1 MVGPARGGRERAVE
15 PLGAPVAAIPTARTS
30 RQAGRRAL
38 GAVLPVLPAGVF
50 LAVFFVY
57 PLARM
62 VLLSLGDERGLFV
75 HYAAIVG
82 SPVYMTVL
90 AMTFETA
97 LGVTAFCVL
106 LGVPT
111 AYLLA
116 GVRGRLAG
124 VLLVAVVLP
133 FLTSILIRT
142 YAWMAI
148 LGRDGVVNRLLLASG
163 LVSAPLPLMHNAFG
177 VYVGMV
183 HVLLPF
189 MILPVYSVMTGIDA
203 TLLRAAQSLGATP
216 SRTLVTVV
224 LPLALP
230 GIASGALLVFLIAI
244 GFYITPALL
253 GGMKQVMISN
263 LIEIQVVELLNWGF
277 ASALALVL
285 LVATIVIM
293 VVFDRFLGLD
303 RLTV

>member
-1 MVGPARGGRERAVE
+1 MTPAM
-15 PLGAPVAAIPTARTS
+15 GA
-30 RQAGRRAL
+30 RAL
-38 GAVLPVLPAGVF
+38 RRWLPLAPALAF
-50 LAVFFVY
+50 LAMFFVY

-62 VLLSLGDERGLFV
+62 LALSLEAKEGPLAY
-75 HYAAIVG
+75 YASIMA

-90 AMTFETA
+90 GLTFKTA
-97 LGVTAFCVL
+97 LGVTVLCVV

-116 GVRGRLAG
+116 SLEGTWRN
-124 VLLVAVVLP
+124 VLLVAVALP

-148 LGRDGVVNRLLLASG
+148 LGRNGVVNQLLLGAG
-163 LVSAPLPLMHNAFG
+163 LTEAPVRLMHNELG

-189 MILPVYSVMTGIDA
+189 MILPVYSVMSAIDRR
-203 TLLRAAQSLGATP
+203 LLRAAASLGASP
-216 SRTLVTVV
+216 RRALLTVF

-253 GGMKQVMISN
+253 GGPKQVMISN
-263 LIEIQVVELLNWGF
+263 LIEVQVIELLQWGF
-277 ASALALVL
+277 ASALAFVL
-285 LVATIVIM
+285 LGATVLLM
-293 VVFDRFLGLD
+293 ALFDRFLGLE

>member
-1 MVGPARGGRERAVE
+1 MDRSRTVRRLLPLVPA
-15 PLGAPVAAIPTARTS
+15 L
-30 RQAGRRAL
+30 
-38 GAVLPVLPAGVF
+38 VF
-50 LAVFFVY
+50 LAVFFLY
-57 PLARM
+57 PLVRM
-62 VLLSLGDERGLFV
+62 MALSFDAPEGRLA
-75 HYAAIVG
+75 YYTSIVA

-90 AMTFETA
+90 ALTFKTA
-97 LGVTAFCVL
+97 LGVTLLCVL
-106 LGVPT
+106 FGVPT

-116 GVRGRLAG
+116 NLEGTWRN
-124 VLLVAVVLP
+124 VLLMAVALP

-148 LGRDGVVNRLLLASG
+148 LGRNGVVNQLLQAVG
-163 LVSAPLPLMHNAFG
+163 LTSTPMRLMHNELG

-189 MILPVYSVMTGIDA
+189 MILPAYSVMSGIDRR
-203 TLLRAAQSLGATP
+203 LLHAAQSLGASP
-216 SRTLVTVV
+216 RKALVSVF

-253 GGMKQVMISN
+253 GGPKQVMISN
-263 LIEIQVVELLNWGF
+263 LVEVQVMELLNWGF
-277 ASALALVL
+277 GSALAFVL
-285 LVATIVIM
+285 LAATVVLM
-293 VVFDRFLGLD
+293 VLFDRFLGLE

>member
-1 MVGPARGGRERAVE
+1 VAAGVATGAGLRAIRRW
-15 PLGAPVAAIPTARTS
+15 LPVAP
-30 RQAGRRAL
+30 AL
-38 GAVLPVLPAGVF
+38 AY
-50 LAVFFVY
+50 LAVCFVY
-57 PLARM
+57 PLLRM
-62 VLLSLGDERGLFV
+62 VALSVGAEQGPFAY
-75 HYAAIVG
+75 YASIIR
-82 SPVYMTVL
+82 SPVYLTVL
-90 AMTFETA
+90 GLTFKTA
-97 LGVTAFCVL
+97 VGVTVVCVL

-116 GVRGRLAG
+116 TLEGTWRH
-124 VLLVAVVLP
+124 VLLVAVALP

-148 LGRDGVVNRLLLASG
+148 LGRNGVVNQLLVRTG
-163 LVSAPLPLMHNAFG
+163 LTDAPLRLMHNELG

-189 MILPVYSVMTGIDA
+189 MILPVYSVMSGIDRR
-203 TLLRAAQSLGATP
+203 LLRAAASLGATP
-216 SRTLVTVV
+216 RRALLTVF

-253 GGMKQVMISN
+253 GGPRQVMISN
-263 LIEIQVVELLNWGF
+263 LIEIQVIELLQWGF
-277 ASALALVL
+277 GSALAFVL
-285 LVATIVIM
+285 LAATIVVM
-293 VVFDRFLGLD
+293 ALFDRVLGLE

>member
-1 MVGPARGGRERAVE
+1 MDRSRTVRRLLPLVPA
-15 PLGAPVAAIPTARTS
+15 L
-30 RQAGRRAL
+30 
-38 GAVLPVLPAGVF
+38 VF
-50 LAVFFVY
+50 LAVFFLHPLVRMMALSFDAPEG
-57 PLARM
+57 PLAYYT
-62 VLLSLGDERGLFV
+62 S
-75 HYAAIVG
+75 IVA

-90 AMTFETA
+90 ALTFKTA
-97 LGVTAFCVL
+97 LGVTFLCVL
-106 LGVPT
+106 FGVPT

-116 GVRGRLAG
+116 NLEGTWRN
-124 VLLVAVVLP
+124 VLLMAVALP

-148 LGRDGVVNRLLLASG
+148 LGRNGVVNQLLQAVG
-163 LVSAPLPLMHNAFG
+163 LTSAPIRLMHNELG

-189 MILPVYSVMTGIDA
+189 MILPAYSVMSGIDRR
-203 TLLRAAQSLGATP
+203 LLHAAQSLGASP
-216 SRTLVTVV
+216 RKALVSVF

-253 GGMKQVMISN
+253 GGPKQVMISN
-263 LIEIQVVELLNWGF
+263 LIEVQVMELLNWGF
-277 ASALALVL
+277 GSALAFVL
-285 LVATIVIM
+285 LAATVVLM
-293 VVFDRFLGLD
+293 VLFDRFLGLE

>member
-1 MVGPARGGRERAVE
+1 MRDGVDRSRAV
-15 PLGAPVAAIPTARTS
+15 
-30 RQAGRRAL
+30 RR
-38 GAVLPVLPAGVF
+38 VLPLIPALVF

-57 PLARM
+57 PLGRM
-62 VLLSLGDERGLFV
+62 IALSFGSPEGPLA
-75 HYAAIVG
+75 HYAAIVA

-90 AMTFETA
+90 ALTFKTA
-97 LGVTAFCVL
+97 LGVTLLCVL
-106 LGVPT
+106 FGVPT

-116 GVRGRLAG
+116 NLEGTWRN
-124 VLLVAVVLP
+124 VLLVAVALP

-148 LGRDGVVNRLLLASG
+148 LGRNGVVNRLLQAAG
-163 LVSAPLPLMHNAFG
+163 LTSAPVPLMHNELG

-189 MILPVYSVMTGIDA
+189 MILPVYSVMSGIDHR
-203 TLLRAAQSLGATP
+203 LLRAAQSLGASP
-216 SRTLVTVV
+216 RKALVSVFF
-224 LPLALP
+224 PLALP

-253 GGMKQVMISN
+253 GGPKQVMISN
-263 LIEIQVVELLNWGF
+263 LIEVQVVELLNWGF
-277 ASALALVL
+277 GSALAFVL
-285 LVATIVIM
+285 LGATVLLM
-293 VVFDRFLGLD
+293 VLFDRFLGLE

>member
-1 MVGPARGGRERAVE
+1 LLPLVPA
-15 PLGAPVAAIPTARTS
+15 L
-30 RQAGRRAL
+30 
-38 GAVLPVLPAGVF
+38 VF

-57 PLARM
+57 PLLRM
-62 VLLSLGDERGLFV
+62 VGLSFGAPDGPFGYYQLIGRN
-75 HYAAIVG
+75 
-82 SPVYMTVL
+82 PVYVTIL
-90 AMTFETA
+90 GLTFKTA
-97 LGVTAFCVL
+97 LVVTGLCVL

-116 GVRGRLAG
+116 SVRGTART

-148 LGRDGVVNRLLLASG
+148 LGRQGVVNQALLASG
-163 LVSAPLPLMHNAFG
+163 LISAPLPLMHNAFG
-177 VYVGMV
+177 VYVGMT

-189 MILPVYSVMTGIDA
+189 LILPVYSVMTGIDGR
-203 TLLRAAQSLGATP
+203 LLRAAESLGATP
-216 SRTLVTVV
+216 RRALATVYV
-224 LPLALP
+224 PLALP

-253 GGMKQVMISN
+253 GGPRQVMISN
-263 LIEIQVVELLNWGF
+263 LIEVQVLELLNWGF
-277 ASALALVL
+277 GSALAFL
-285 LVATIVIM
+285 LLGATVVVM
-293 VVFDRFLGLD
+293 VFFDRVLGLE

>member
-1 MVGPARGGRERAVE
+1 VRTLRWWLPLAPA
-15 PLGAPVAAIPTARTS
+15 L
-30 RQAGRRAL
+30 
-38 GAVLPVLPAGVF
+38 VF
-50 LAVFFVY
+50 LAAFFVY
-57 PLARM
+57 PLVRM
-62 VLLSLGDERGLFV
+62 LALSLGAAEGPV
-75 HYAAIVG
+75 AYYAAIVT

-90 AMTFETA
+90 WLTFRTA
-97 LGVTAFCVL
+97 LGVTLLCVA

-116 GVRGRLAG
+116 QLSGTWRN
-124 VLLVAVVLP
+124 VLLVAVALP

-148 LGRDGVVNRLLLASG
+148 LGRHGVVNQFLQWAG
-163 LVSAPLPLMHNAFG
+163 LTDAPVRLMHNELG

-189 MILPVYSVMTGIDA
+189 MILPVYSVMSAIDRR
-203 TLLRAAQSLGATP
+203 LLRAAESLGASP
-216 SRTLVTVV
+216 RRALLTVY

-230 GIASGALLVFLIAI
+230 GIASGALLVFLIGI

-253 GGMKQVMISN
+253 GGPRQVMISN
-263 LIEIQVVELLNWGF
+263 LIEVQVIELLNWGF
-277 ASALALVL
+277 GSALAFVL
-285 LVATIVIM
+285 LAATVLLM
-293 VVFDRFLGLD
+293 VVFDRFLGLE

>member
-1 MVGPARGGRERAVE
+1 MA
-15 PLGAPVAAIPTARTS
+15 T
-30 RQAGRRAL
+30 
-38 GAVLPVLPAGVF
+38 PAGVRTLRAALP
-50 LAVFFVY
+50 LAPAVVLLVVVFVY

-62 VLLSLGDERGLFV
+62 IALSFDAPGGPLA
-75 HYAAIVG
+75 YYTAILS

-90 AMTFETA
+90 GLTFKTA
-97 LGVTAFCVL
+97 LGVTLWCVL

-116 GVRGRLAG
+116 NLQGTWRNVCLAA
-124 VLLVAVVLP
+124 VALP

-148 LGRDGVVNRLLLASG
+148 LGRNGVVNQALQWTGITA
-163 LVSAPLPLMHNAFG
+163 APVRLMHNEFG

-183 HVLLPF
+183 HVLLPL
-189 MILPVYSVMTGIDA
+189 MILPVYSVMTAIDRR
-203 TLLRAAQSLGATP
+203 LLRAAESLGASP
-216 SRTLVTVV
+216 RRALLTVF

-253 GGMKQVMISN
+253 GGPKDVMISN
-263 LIEIQVVELLNWGF
+263 LIEVHVIELLNWGF
-277 ASALALVL
+277 GSALAFVL
-285 LVATIVIM
+285 LAATVILM
-293 VVFDRFLGLD
+293 VLFDRFLGLE

>member
-1 MVGPARGGRERAVE
+1 MTAAM
-15 PLGAPVAAIPTARTS
+15 GA
-30 RQAGRRAL
+30 RAL
-38 GAVLPVLPAGVF
+38 RQWLPLAPALAF
-50 LAVFFVY
+50 LALFFVY

-62 VLLSLGDERGLFV
+62 VALSMGAKEGPFAY
-75 HYAAIVG
+75 YASILT

-90 AMTFETA
+90 GLTFKTA
-97 LGVTAFCVL
+97 LGVTLLCVV

-116 GVRGRLAG
+116 SLQGTWRNA
-124 VLLVAVVLP
+124 LLVAVALP

-148 LGRDGVVNRLLLASG
+148 LGRNGVVNQLLLGAG
-163 LVSAPLPLMHNAFG
+163 VTEAPVRLMYNELG

-189 MILPVYSVMTGIDA
+189 MILPVYSVMSAIDRR
-203 TLLRAAQSLGATP
+203 LLRAAESLGASP
-216 SRTLVTVV
+216 RRALLTVF

-253 GGMKQVMISN
+253 GGPKQVMISN
-263 LIEIQVVELLNWGF
+263 LIEVQVMELLQWGF
-277 ASALALVL
+277 GSALAFVL
-285 LVATIVIM
+285 LAATVLLM
-293 VVFDRFLGLD
+293 VLFDRFLGLE

>member
-1 MVGPARGGRERAVE
+1 VRAVRRWL
-15 PLGAPVAAIPTARTS
+15 PLAP
-30 RQAGRRAL
+30 AL
-38 GAVLPVLPAGVF
+38 VF

-57 PLARM
+57 PLGRM
-62 VLLSLGDERGLFV
+62 VALSL
-75 HYAAIVG
+75 AAPEGPLEYYTAILA
-82 SPVYMTVL
+82 SPVYLTVL
-90 AMTFETA
+90 GLTFKTA
-97 LGVTAFCVL
+97 IGVTLLCVV

-116 GVRGRLAG
+116 NLAG
-124 VLLVAVVLP
+124 AWRNVLLVAVALP

-148 LGRDGVVNRLLLASG
+148 LGRNGVINQLLQKAGLTEAPVRLL
-163 LVSAPLPLMHNAFG
+163 HNEFG

-189 MILPVYSVMTGIDA
+189 MILPVYSVMSGIDRR
-203 TLLRAAQSLGATP
+203 LVRAAESLGASP
-216 SRTLVTVV
+216 RRALLTVY

-253 GGMKQVMISN
+253 GGPRQVMISN
-263 LIEIQVVELLNWGF
+263 LIEVQVIELLQWGF
-277 ASALALVL
+277 GSALAFVL
-285 LVATIVIM
+285 LAATVLLM
-293 VVFDRFLGLD
+293 VLFDRFLGLE

>member
-1 MVGPARGGRERAVE
+1 MTAAMRA
-15 PLGAPVAAIPTARTS
+15 
-30 RQAGRRAL
+30 RAL
-38 GAVLPVLPAGVF
+38 RQWLPLAPALAF

-57 PLARM
+57 PLVRM
-62 VLLSLGDERGLFV
+62 LALSMEAKEGPFAY
-75 HYAAIVG
+75 YASILT

-90 AMTFETA
+90 GLTFKTA
-97 LGVTAFCVL
+97 LGVTVLCVV

-116 GVRGRLAG
+116 GLQGTWRN

-148 LGRDGVVNRLLLASG
+148 LGRNGVVNQLLLGAG
-163 LVSAPLPLMHNAFG
+163 LTEAPVRLMHNELG

-189 MILPVYSVMTGIDA
+189 MILPVYSVMSAIDHR
-203 TLLRAAQSLGATP
+203 LLRAAESLGASP
-216 SRTLVTVV
+216 RRALLTVF

-253 GGMKQVMISN
+253 GGPKQVMISN
-263 LIEIQVVELLNWGF
+263 LIEVQVTELLQWGF
-277 ASALALVL
+277 GSALAFVL
-285 LVATIVIM
+285 LAATVLLM
-293 VVFDRFLGLD
+293 VLFDRFLGLE

>member
-1 MVGPARGGRERAVE
+1 MDRSRTVRRLLPLVPA
-15 PLGAPVAAIPTARTS
+15 L
-30 RQAGRRAL
+30 
-38 GAVLPVLPAGVF
+38 VF
-50 LAVFFVY
+50 LAVFFLHPLVRMMALSFDAPEG
-57 PLARM
+57 PLAYYT
-62 VLLSLGDERGLFV
+62 S
-75 HYAAIVG
+75 IVA

-90 AMTFETA
+90 ALTFKTA
-97 LGVTAFCVL
+97 LGVTLLCVL
-106 LGVPT
+106 FGVPT

-116 GVRGRLAG
+116 NLEGTWRN
-124 VLLVAVVLP
+124 VLLMAVALP

-148 LGRDGVVNRLLLASG
+148 LGRNGVVNQLLQAVG
-163 LVSAPLPLMHNAFG
+163 LTSAPMRLMHNELG

-189 MILPVYSVMTGIDA
+189 MILPAYSVMSGIDRR
-203 TLLRAAQSLGATP
+203 LLHAAQSLGASP
-216 SRTLVTVV
+216 RKALVSVF

-253 GGMKQVMISN
+253 GGPKQVMISN
-263 LIEIQVVELLNWGF
+263 LIEVQVMELLNWGF
-277 ASALALVL
+277 GSALAFVL
-285 LVATIVIM
+285 LAATVVLM
-293 VVFDRFLGLD
+293 VLFDRFLGLE

>member
-1 MVGPARGGRERAVE
+1 MPAEVIADTSAPRREGAATVAGVRTLRRWL
-15 PLGAPVAAIPTARTS
+15 PLVP
-30 RQAGRRAL
+30 AL
-38 GAVLPVLPAGVF
+38 VF
-50 LAVFFVY
+50 LAAFFVY
-57 PLARM
+57 PLVRM
-62 VLLSLGDERGLFV
+62 LALSLAAAEGPV
-75 HYAAIVG
+75 TYYAAIVT

-90 AMTFETA
+90 GLTFKTA
-97 LGVTAFCVL
+97 LGVTLLCVV

-116 GVRGRLAG
+116 HLSGTWRN
-124 VLLVAVVLP
+124 VLLVAVALP

-148 LGRDGVVNRLLLASG
+148 LGRHGVVNQFLQWAG
-163 LVSAPLPLMHNAFG
+163 LTDAPVRLMHNELG

-189 MILPVYSVMTGIDA
+189 MILPVYSVMSAIDRR
-203 TLLRAAQSLGATP
+203 LLRAAESLGASP
-216 SRTLVTVV
+216 RRALLTVY

-253 GGMKQVMISN
+253 GGPRQVMISN
-263 LIEIQVVELLNWGF
+263 LIEVQVIELLNWGF
-277 ASALALVL
+277 GSALAFVL
-285 LVATIVIM
+285 LSATVLLM
-293 VVFDRFLGLD
+293 VVFDRFLGLE

>member
-1 MVGPARGGRERAVE
+1 VTTAG
-15 PLGAPVAAIPTARTS
+15 ARTL
-30 RQAGRRAL
+30 RAW
-38 GAVLPVLPAGVF
+38 LPLAPALVF

-57 PLARM
+57 PLLRM
-62 VLLSLGDERGLFV
+62 IALSFGASEGPLA
-75 HYAAIVG
+75 HYSAILT

-90 AMTFETA
+90 GLTFKTA
-97 LGVTAFCVL
+97 LGVTAWCVV

-116 GVRGRLAG
+116 HVEGRWRNI
-124 VLLVAVVLP
+124 LLVAVALP

-142 YAWMAI
+142 YAWMAL
-148 LGRDGVVNRLLLASG
+148 LGRNGVVNQILQWTG
-163 LVSAPLPLMHNAFG
+163 LTDSPVRLMHNEFG

-189 MILPVYSVMTGIDA
+189 MVLPVYSVMSGIDGR
-203 TLLRAAQSLGATP
+203 LVRAAESLGASP
-216 SRTLVTVV
+216 RRALLTVF

-230 GIASGALLVFLIAI
+230 GIASGTLLVFLIAI

-253 GGMKQVMISN
+253 GGPRQVMISN
-263 LIEIQVVELLNWGF
+263 LIEVHVIELLNWGF
-277 ASALALVL
+277 GSAVAFVL
-285 LVATIVIM
+285 LAATVVLMI
-293 VVFDRFLGLD
+293 VFDRFLGLE

>member
-1 MVGPARGGRERAVE
+1 MATTAGAWRARAWLPLAPA
-15 PLGAPVAAIPTARTS
+15 L
-30 RQAGRRAL
+30 
-38 GAVLPVLPAGVF
+38 VF

-57 PLARM
+57 PLVRMIALSFDAREGPLAYY
-62 VLLSLGDERGLFV
+62 VS
-75 HYAAIVG
+75 IVS
-82 SPVYMTVL
+82 SPVYLTVL
-90 AMTFETA
+90 VLTFKMA
-97 LGVTAFCVL
+97 LGVTLCCVL

-116 GVRGRLAG
+116 SLHGTWRN
-124 VLLVAVVLP
+124 VLLVAVALP

-148 LGRDGVVNRLLLASG
+148 LGRHGVVNRFLQSTG
-163 LVSAPLPLMHNAFG
+163 LTDAPLPLMHNELG

-189 MILPVYSVMTGIDA
+189 MILPVYSVMSAIDRR
-203 TLLRAAQSLGATP
+203 LLRAAESLGASP
-216 SRTLVTVV
+216 RRALISVL

-253 GGMKQVMISN
+253 GGPRQVMISN
-263 LIEIQVVELLNWGF
+263 LIEVQVIELLNWGF
-277 ASALALVL
+277 GSALAFVL
-285 LVATIVIM
+285 LAATVALM
-293 VVFDRFLGLD
+293 VLFDRFLGLE

>member
-1 MVGPARGGRERAVE
+1 M
-15 PLGAPVAAIPTARTS
+15 TS
-30 RQAGRRAL
+30 AMGVRAL
-38 GAVLPVLPAGVF
+38 RQWLPLAPALVF

-57 PLARM
+57 PLMRM
-62 VLLSLGDERGLFV
+62 LALSMAAKEGPFAY
-75 HYAAIVG
+75 YASILA

-90 AMTFETA
+90 GLTFKTA
-97 LGVTAFCVL
+97 LGVTLLCMV

-116 GVRGRLAG
+116 SLQGIWRN
-124 VLLVAVVLP
+124 VLLVAVALP

-148 LGRDGVVNRLLLASG
+148 LGRNGVVNQLLLGAG
-163 LVSAPLPLMHNAFG
+163 VTEAPVRLMYNEFG

-189 MILPVYSVMTGIDA
+189 MILPVYSVMSAIDGR
-203 TLLRAAQSLGATP
+203 LLRAAESLGASP
-216 SRTLVTVV
+216 RRALFTVF

-253 GGMKQVMISN
+253 GGPKQVMISN
-263 LIEIQVVELLNWGF
+263 LIEVQVTELLQWGF
-277 ASALALVL
+277 GSALAFVL
-285 LVATIVIM
+285 LAATILLM
-293 VVFDRFLGLD
+293 VLFDRFLGLE

>member
-1 MVGPARGGRERAVE
+1 MLRAALPLAPAV
-15 PLGAPVAAIPTARTS
+15 
-30 RQAGRRAL
+30 
-38 GAVLPVLPAGVF
+38 VLLLVV
-50 LAVFFVY
+50 FVY

-62 VLLSLGDERGLFV
+62 IALSFEAPGGPLA
-75 HYAAIVG
+75 HYAAILA

-90 AMTFETA
+90 GLTFKTA
-97 LGVTAFCVL
+97 LGVTLWCVV

-116 GVRGRLAG
+116 NLQGTWRHVCLAA
-124 VLLVAVVLP
+124 VALP

-148 LGRDGVVNRLLLASG
+148 LGRNGVVNQALLWTG
-163 LVSAPLPLMHNAFG
+163 FTEAPLRLMHNEFG

-183 HVLLPF
+183 HVLLPL
-189 MILPVYSVMTGIDA
+189 MILPVYSVMTAIDRR
-203 TLLRAAQSLGATP
+203 LLRAAESLGASP
-216 SRTLVTVV
+216 RRALITVFF
-224 LPLALP
+224 PLALP

-253 GGMKQVMISN
+253 GGPKDVMISN
-263 LIEIQVVELLNWGF
+263 LIEVHVVELLNWGF
-277 ASALALVL
+277 GSALAFVL
-285 LVATIVIM
+285 LAATVILM
-293 VVFDRFLGLD
+293 VLFDRFLGLE

>member
-1 MVGPARGGRERAVE
+1 MDRSWTVRRFLPLIPA
-15 PLGAPVAAIPTARTS
+15 L
-30 RQAGRRAL
+30 
-38 GAVLPVLPAGVF
+38 VF
-50 LAVFFVY
+50 IAVFFLY
-57 PLARM
+57 PLVRM
-62 VLLSLGDERGLFV
+62 IALSFDAPEGRLA
-75 HYAAIVG
+75 YYTSIVA

-90 AMTFETA
+90 ALTFKTA
-97 LGVTAFCVL
+97 LGVTLLCVL
-106 LGVPT
+106 FGVPA

-116 GVRGRLAG
+116 NLEGTWRN
-124 VLLVAVVLP
+124 VLLMAVALP

-148 LGRDGVVNRLLLASG
+148 LGRNGVVNQLLQAAG
-163 LVSAPLPLMHNAFG
+163 LTSAPMRLMHNELG

-189 MILPVYSVMTGIDA
+189 MILPVYSVMSGIDRR
-203 TLLRAAQSLGATP
+203 LLHAAQSLGASP
-216 SRTLVTVV
+216 RKALVSVF

-253 GGMKQVMISN
+253 GGPKQVMISN
-263 LIEIQVVELLNWGF
+263 LIEVQVMELLNWGF
-277 ASALALVL
+277 GSALAFVL
-285 LVATIVIM
+285 LAATVLLM
-293 VVFDRFLGLD
+293 VLFDRFLGLE

>member
-1 MVGPARGGRERAVE
+1 M
-15 PLGAPVAAIPTARTS
+15 TS
-30 RQAGRRAL
+30 AMGVRAL
-38 GAVLPVLPAGVF
+38 RQWLPLAPALVF

-57 PLARM
+57 PLMRM
-62 VLLSLGDERGLFV
+62 LALSMAAKEGPFAY
-75 HYAAIVG
+75 YASILA

-90 AMTFETA
+90 GLTFKTA
-97 LGVTAFCVL
+97 LGVTLLCMV

-116 GVRGRLAG
+116 SLQGIWRN
-124 VLLVAVVLP
+124 VLLVAVALP

-148 LGRDGVVNRLLLASG
+148 LGRNGVVNQLLLGAG
-163 LVSAPLPLMHNAFG
+163 VTEAPVRLMYTEFG

-189 MILPVYSVMTGIDA
+189 MILPVYSVMSAIDGR
-203 TLLRAAQSLGATP
+203 LLRAAESLGASP
-216 SRTLVTVV
+216 RRALFTVF

-253 GGMKQVMISN
+253 GGPKQVMISN
-263 LIEIQVVELLNWGF
+263 LIEVQVTELLQWGF
-277 ASALALVL
+277 GSALAFVL
-285 LVATIVIM
+285 LAATILLM
-293 VVFDRFLGLD
+293 VLFDRFLGLE

>member
-1 MVGPARGGRERAVE
+1 MTAAM
-15 PLGAPVAAIPTARTS
+15 GA
-30 RQAGRRAL
+30 RAL
-38 GAVLPVLPAGVF
+38 RQWLPLAPALAF

-62 VLLSLGDERGLFV
+62 LALSMEAPEGPFSY
-75 HYAAIVG
+75 YASILA

-90 AMTFETA
+90 GLTFKTA
-97 LGVTAFCVL
+97 LGVTVLCVV

-116 GVRGRLAG
+116 SLQGTWRN

-148 LGRDGVVNRLLLASG
+148 LGRNGVVNQLLLRAG
-163 LVSAPLPLMHNAFG
+163 LTEAPVRLMHNELG

-189 MILPVYSVMTGIDA
+189 MILPVFSVMSAIDHR
-203 TLLRAAQSLGATP
+203 LLRAAESLGASP
-216 SRTLVTVV
+216 RRALLTVF

-253 GGMKQVMISN
+253 GGPKQVMISN
-263 LIEIQVVELLNWGF
+263 LIEVQVMELLQWGF
-277 ASALALVL
+277 GSALAFVL
-285 LVATIVIM
+285 LAATVLLM
-293 VVFDRFLGLD
+293 LLFDRFLGLE

>member
-1 MVGPARGGRERAVE
+1 MDRSR
-15 PLGAPVAAIPTARTS
+15 TAR
-30 RQAGRRAL
+30 RLLPLVPAL
-38 GAVLPVLPAGVF
+38 VF
-50 LAVFFVY
+50 LAVFFLY
-57 PLARM
+57 PLVRM
-62 VLLSLGDERGLFV
+62 IALSFDAPEGPLA
-75 HYAAIVG
+75 YYTSIVA

-90 AMTFETA
+90 ALTFKTA
-97 LGVTAFCVL
+97 LGVTLLCVL
-106 LGVPT
+106 FGVPT

-116 GVRGRLAG
+116 NVEGTWRN
-124 VLLVAVVLP
+124 VLLMAVALP

-148 LGRDGVVNRLLLASG
+148 LGRNGVVNQLLQAAG
-163 LVSAPLPLMHNAFG
+163 LTSAPMRLMHNELG

-189 MILPVYSVMTGIDA
+189 MILPVYSVMSGIDRR
-203 TLLRAAQSLGATP
+203 LLHAAQSLGASP
-216 SRTLVTVV
+216 RKALVSVF

-253 GGMKQVMISN
+253 GGPKQVMISN
-263 LIEIQVVELLNWGF
+263 LIEVQVMELLNWGF
-277 ASALALVL
+277 GSALAFVL
-285 LVATIVIM
+285 LAATVVLM
-293 VVFDRFLGLD
+293 VLFDRFLGLE

>member
-1 MVGPARGGRERAVE
+1 MDRSRTVRRLLPLVPA
-15 PLGAPVAAIPTARTS
+15 L
-30 RQAGRRAL
+30 
-38 GAVLPVLPAGVF
+38 VF
-50 LAVFFVY
+50 LAVFFLHPLVRMMALSFDAPEG
-57 PLARM
+57 PLAYYT
-62 VLLSLGDERGLFV
+62 S
-75 HYAAIVG
+75 IVA

-90 AMTFETA
+90 ALTFKTA
-97 LGVTAFCVL
+97 LGVTLLCVL
-106 LGVPT
+106 FGVPT

-116 GVRGRLAG
+116 NLEGTWRN
-124 VLLVAVVLP
+124 VLLMAVALP

-148 LGRDGVVNRLLLASG
+148 LGRNGVVNQLLQAVG
-163 LVSAPLPLMHNAFG
+163 LTSAPIRLMHNELG

-189 MILPVYSVMTGIDA
+189 MILPAYSVMSGIDRR
-203 TLLRAAQSLGATP
+203 LLHAAQSLGASP
-216 SRTLVTVV
+216 RKALVSVF

-253 GGMKQVMISN
+253 GGPKQVMISN
-263 LIEIQVVELLNWGF
+263 LIEVQVMELLNWGF
-277 ASALALVL
+277 GSALAFVL
-285 LVATIVIM
+285 LAATVVLM
-293 VVFDRFLGLD
+293 VLFDRFLGLE